1 MSAQTRNPPRRTTS
15 GNYLGRPAEMWT
27 TALRR
32 RPHHLGDNPGD
43 DHS

>member
-1 MSAQTRNPPRRTTS
+1 MSATTRNPPRRTTS
-15 GNYLGRPAEMWT
+15 GSYLGRPAATWT

-32 RPHHLGDNPGD
+32 RPARLDVNSGD

>member
-1 MSAQTRNPPRRTTS
+1 MSAHTRKPPRRTTS
-15 GNYLGRPAEMWT
+15 GSYLGRPAAMWT

-32 RPHHLGDNPGD
+32 RPPHRNDNPGD